1 MSNKTKLSTRTTKFN
16 GLANLAA
23 HFVFLQ
29 VLYAF
34 PSPSNVWQI
43 KPRNL
48 NPVASA
54 GKVLMTSNSN
64 ISILSGY

>member
-29 VLYAF
+29 VLCAF

-43 KPRNL
+43 KPSYL
-48 NPVASA
+48 NPDC
-54 GKVLMTSNSN
+54 
-64 ISILSGY
+64 